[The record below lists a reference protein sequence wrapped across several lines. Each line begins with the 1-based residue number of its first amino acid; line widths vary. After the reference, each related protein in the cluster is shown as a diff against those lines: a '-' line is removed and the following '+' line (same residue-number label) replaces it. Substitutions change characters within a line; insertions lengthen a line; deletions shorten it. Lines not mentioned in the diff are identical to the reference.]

1 MKSTSPWP
9 LSLSAPNK
17 LFARLVG
24 WLINSLYNTDIQ
36 AITPPLKNPGR
47 KWLTGLIRQFVGC
60 THDHT
65 HTLLF
70 RKQFVP
76 CCTTKYIFWLG
87 KNKFDQQLPSFFY

>member
-36 AITPPLKNPGR
+36 GITTHPNKSRPEMAYRFDPAVC
-47 KWLTGLIRQFVGC
+47 WLHARSYSHTFIPQTVCALLHNKIYLLVGEE
-60 THDHT
+60 
-65 HTLLF
+65 
-70 RKQFVP
+70 
-76 CCTTKYIFWLG
+76 
-87 KNKFDQQLPSFFY
+87 